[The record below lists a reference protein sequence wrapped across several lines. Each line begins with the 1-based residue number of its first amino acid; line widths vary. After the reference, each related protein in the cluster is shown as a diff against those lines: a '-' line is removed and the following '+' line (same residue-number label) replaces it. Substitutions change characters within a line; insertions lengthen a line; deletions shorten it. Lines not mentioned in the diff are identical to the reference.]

1 MNYSKKAFTLVEL
14 LVVIAIIGI
23 LVGLLLPAVQA
34 AREAARRMSCSSNV
48 RQISLGLFNY
58 ESSFKVLPS
67 GWNTHGT
74 FWSAGILPQIEQE
87 PLYGTLLFQESG
99 LGNWDNPLSPNYK
112 ACQTRLSLF
121 QCPSSPY
128 NEPDDYNG
136 IIARVPVSYRA
147 NGGSRVSSDDAST
160 RPVSGTQSFEQ
171 TDLDGVMYGCS
182 KIRFR
187 DIIDGTSHTVLVGE
201 SRVDP
206 GFSKDGQGMDFW
218 AIGGPQVDPCT
229 CDGGAGGT
237 EFSEAAGSFFPQINL
252 QVLRPASNGIL
263 MEVAFGSHHVGGAMF
278 GKADGSVTFVANS
291 VDIKVFRGVGSRNG
305 SEIDDFE

>member
-58 ESSFKVLPS
+58 ESTFKVLPS

-74 FWSAGILPQIEQE
+74 FWSAGILPQIEQG
-87 PLYGTLLFQESG
+87 PLYETLLFQESG

-182 KIRFR
+182 KVRSHGRSHQARFR
-187 DIIDGTSHTVLVGE
+187 HVRFRSRWLDRNRRRPARRQRRNHLVD
-201 SRVDP
+201 R
-206 GFSKDGQGMDFW
+206 
-218 AIGGPQVDPCT
+218 QVDFVT
-229 CDGGAGGT
+229 FWLRLLSASFLNFT
-237 EFSEAAGSFFPQINL
+237 LEFSVE
-252 QVLRPASNGIL
+252 
-263 MEVAFGSHHVGGAMF
+263 
-278 GKADGSVTFVANS
+278 
-291 VDIKVFRGVGSRNG
+291 
-305 SEIDDFE
+305 